1 MKCWVMTFIKRS
13 LTEVSLVKNIK
24 VISHLTDCEIGLM
37 NHGVIMEPINVAG
50 Q

>member
-1 MKCWVMTFIKRS
+1 MTFIKRS
-13 LTEVSLVKNIK
+13 LTEVALVNN
-24 VISHLTDCEIGLM
+24 VEGISHLTDCEIGLM